1 MNRQKFIV
9 YAGIFLDVLGIGV
22 LIPATA
28 ELMQYYQV
36 TDRQISL
43 GLTVYAFC
51 AFLAAPVLGQLSDK
65 YGRKNILI
73 LCLIGTTASFGIL
86 FLPTFG
92 IYLISRVING
102 ITGGNISIYQAILSD
117 ISKDNDDRK
126 KNFGILWALFGLWFI
141 VGPLVGAILV
151 KQGIEWVFGF
161 CFVFS
166 LIETIMI
173 VWKYKETNQHI
184 THRKITYNPLPV
196 FVKYLRQKKYNGVMG
211 SSFFLNAAA
220 FSYQSI
226 MAILLV
232 NRFGTPGY
240 EVWYYLAVIGL
251 VSAINQGFLVPKFW
265 TKFFSNKQLFYIIHI
280 AIIPLFFL
288 MALAPNLWIF
298 LAAWFAV
305 VPFASLAM
313 TVYNSEIIQHSH
325 KTEVGEVSGLMWSI
339 GSLTMFVWPLI
350 GSYALLKEMNV
361 FYVTVGIA
369 VLSFISILY
378 YIRVIHSIE
387 AWTTNAS
394 STA

>member
-36 TDRQISL
+36 TDWQISL

-86 FLPTFG
+86 FMPTFA
-92 IYLISRVING
+92 IYLISRIING
-102 ITGGNISIYQAILSD
+102 ITGWNISIYQAILSD
-117 ISKDNDDRK
+117 IAVDNADRK

-141 VGPLVGAILV
+141 VWPLVGAVLV
-151 KQGIEWVFGF
+151 KQGIQRVFGF

-166 LIETIMI
+166 LLETIMI
-173 VWKYKETNQHI
+173 IWKYKETNQHI
-184 THRKITYNPLPV
+184 THRKITYNPIPV
-196 FVKYLRQKKYNGVMG
+196 FIKYLRQKKYNGVMG

-240 EVWYYLAVIGL
+240 EVWYYLAGIGL
-251 VSAINQGFLVPKFW
+251 ISAINQGFLVPKFW
-265 TKFFSNKQLFYIIHI
+265 TKYFSNKQLFYIIHI
-280 AIIPLFFL
+280 AIIPLFL
-288 MALAPNLWIF
+288 GMALAPNLWIF

-325 KTEVGEVSGLMWSI
+325 KTEVWEVSGLMWSI

-378 YIRVIHSIE
+378 YIRVINSIE
-387 AWTTNAS
+387 LWTTNAS